1 MTSGRTKKDSEK
13 EKNTKNGDCISIQP
27 EKTADGVLTSFRVIP
42 QQAEPLPVSVQKKTD
57 MGAASENIFPIS

>member
-1 MTSGRTKKDSEK
+1 M
-13 EKNTKNGDCISIQP
+13 QP